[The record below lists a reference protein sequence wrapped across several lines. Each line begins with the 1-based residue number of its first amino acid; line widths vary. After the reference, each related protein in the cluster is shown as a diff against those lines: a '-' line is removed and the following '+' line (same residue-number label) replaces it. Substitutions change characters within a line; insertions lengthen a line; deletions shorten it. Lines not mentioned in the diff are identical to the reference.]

1 MKFENI
7 YKETEENMRLAL
19 LSLWAPGNH
28 PMRPAI
34 EELFNKEPLLAE
46 PVFQSTFG
54 WEPANDDSWRSALNP
69 KVINKLG
76 IGVKYPPYKHQA
88 ESWKT
93 LAEGKSI
100 VVTSGTGSGKTE
112 CFMYPVLSDLYEQ
125 GRTNAIEAIFLYPL
139 NALMEDQKKRLSE
152 YCQAT
157 GLHFAVYNGDTPE
170 YRADGRD
177 EILPNE
183 VVTRDDI
190 RDTKNQGT
198 RPEILL
204 TNPSMLEYILV
215 RQKDQEMLKQSAGKL
230 RWIVIDEAHSYSG
243 SAAVELGYQIKRIL
257 DAFGKNA
264 DDIRFACTSA
274 TIGGEEGTQSLAEFI
289 SNVTGLSIDKI
300 KVIGGKRLVKPL
312 DENALSV
319 ELEQNNLPK
328 VQRVISLRNK
338 INEVAGMTLQQM
350 WEWLCPE
357 TPFDNTNLLPALA
370 LLDRLCEMT
379 QGKTPVL
386 SLRAHFFMR
395 AISGLYACANE
406 NCKGANQ
413 ALPLYGHLTTY
424 KASVCPE
431 CGVPLLE
438 IVQCKRCG
446 GFILM
451 GTSDRDTHKIAPCED
466 GMNHDDYFAIDLDP
480 ELEEVDEQT
489 TSSDPSVFFLL
500 PYEKEK
506 FFMPINE
513 GHFET
518 LDIEHGSNKSV
529 LSSNL
534 QNTGKWVSVA
544 KEGKKGEKGHAC
556 CPSCGKLAQGQRL
569 NFKHFRIPINF
580 INQTISP
587 VFLRECAPEGHTW
600 GKYIAFTDSR
610 QGTAISAKT
619 FNINVERMQCNENIM
634 QKLAELQVVDPLES
648 LPEVVRR
655 TLTPEQIQMII
666 DNAQKSPEGIT
677 LEAFSNEIYNH
688 IIFDHLT
695 ASDAAKNKNAYKASL
710 LRGTIGRRP
719 AYETNAETM
728 GLYTLVYPGLKSIK
742 RPTSLIDYLDKYN
755 IELEDED
762 WQDYLKLCLDY
773 FVRLNNHIQPLVDD
787 ERKYVRD
794 SNISTPFSAPDDK
807 RENVKAWQSL
817 NRKDGTVSHR
827 QPRIV
832 IMLCAGLKIHNLD
845 ALQQNAKIVDDI
857 VNDAFKQL
865 VDNKI
870 LTKVKA
876 DDKDGYNNPN
886 ISSHADERYVGC
898 YFLDLSGREGNNVCR
913 IKRTESVWV
922 CPVTNQLL
930 DTTFC
935 GYSPLVVGE
944 FTEKLFDCYH
954 CSDTKIIMPSRP
966 KDNDDVPA
974 WMENDE
980 HVKNLID
987 KGLWSDRHK
996 YTYKKTPAYIAAEH
1010 SAQQPKKLLRDYT
1023 KSFSQQNP
1031 SINVLHCSTTME
1043 MGVDIGDIDVVL
1055 MDTIPPT
1062 AANYLQRVG
1071 RAGRMGQSK
1080 AIAFSLCNNTPVG
1093 QHAFDHPMWALQT
1106 TNHMI
1111 KVRPSKTIIQRHINS
1126 FFFRQFICDNGS
1138 GIQANVSVDEFMSTT
1153 CDAFI
1158 DFLDDMSTNTSEKR
1172 KFHEVFGSNEI
1183 FSIGET
1189 QKNIIQIKNEY
1200 DEVIKELT
1208 DAFNQF
1214 ANDPRR
1220 QMAISNQ
1227 IRKSKSESLLNYL
1240 SEHQFIPNANMP
1252 TGVVTFDFT
1261 DRDQSVKLHR
1271 LFDKADK
1278 LKNEIAATTSDV
1290 DRFNKQQEL
1299 NKVSKD
1305 INDLKQATTAS
1316 RDIHTALNEYAPE
1329 QTVVVNEKNYVSAGV
1344 TLFGAYNEET
1354 QTRAIY
1360 HCTHC
1365 GHTDYRKDLSE
1376 GKVCPVCQNQY
1387 HGIIDR
1393 DNGSY
1398 TLAYEPVGF
1407 RTDQNI
1413 DSSREEKTEKRFYD
1427 IRPVLLK
1434 TDWNERKEINMC
1446 QMVSSGETGNILF
1459 YNVGNGHGFAFC
1471 KRCGRAAVE
1480 FSDVNSKDTIP
1491 YAVRPGHKR
1500 LWGEDC
1506 EANDKDIARHVVFTG
1521 NHPTCYVVLR
1531 FKKDAGSSEFENDE
1545 QLVYSLGVVL
1555 KRALAL
1561 SEGID
1566 EGEVDFGIKQEIDSW
1581 VLFIYDT
1588 AKGGCGY
1595 SLKLMNPVLCQ
1606 EIFDSARKMLEES
1619 ACTCHIDGG
1628 ACAKCLV
1635 DRTNYRY
1642 ANLLSKAK
1650 VLDWLNRQKNKALE
1664 VPANVKASSPS
1675 AKVVYQSLKD
1685 IVKQSIKDSEVKKIT
1700 LCVSDLT
1707 DDNAVTDWSSIRSEM
1722 GKYINTAVSNGKTI
1736 SLAVEYHPELHT
1748 SLAEKLPF
1756 INLKDKFPDCEVSLV
1771 KDMGLMKTA
1780 VIVESN
1786 NKVRRY
1792 FTDKDS
1798 ALSFSNNWGK
1808 NCSHVFVDASTV
1820 TFADQEEPTYV
1831 VSPSQVVREG
1841 LTHATTFQVKNYFT
1855 AAIAPHVLKQQDVDM
1870 LVEVLRG
1877 KHVDIT
1883 FSDMYVNSALASLM
1897 LVYLINEM
1905 KNLFGFTIDNITL
1918 QLDSPKRKCN
1928 NDRFNDWTPINMNF
1942 SCKEDADEYT
1952 DNLFQDVLDID
1963 PEHSFNDADHHRWL
1977 KIETEDGGCVEIRP
1991 DHGISGGYRSDSKY
2005 MNLDSLNGSVSVVR
2019 NNEDVLYYVIIKK
2032 GNA

>member
-34 EELFNKEPLLAE
+34 EELFDREPMLAE

-54 WEPANDDSWRSALNP
+54 WEPATDDSWKNALNP
-69 KVINKLG
+69 KVINKLS

-190 RDTKNQGT
+190 RDSKHQGT

-215 RQKDQEMLKQSAGKL
+215 RQKDQEMLKESAGKL

-257 DAFGKNA
+257 DAFGMKA
-264 DDIRFACTSA
+264 DEVRFACTSA
-274 TIGGEEGTQSLAEFI
+274 TIGGEEGVLSLAEFI
-289 SNVTGLSIDKI
+289 SNVTGQSIDKI

-312 DENALSV
+312 DEKALAA
-319 ELEQNNLPK
+319 ELDRNKMPK
-328 VQRVISLRNK
+328 VERVISLRKK

-357 TPFDNTNLLPALA
+357 VPYNKRNLLPALS
-370 LLDRLCEMT
+370 LLDSLCEMS
-379 QGKTPVL
+379 QGTTPVL

-395 AISGLYACANE
+395 AISGLYACAND
-406 NCKGANQ
+406 NCRDINP

-438 IVQCKRCG
+438 IVQCKRCS

-451 GTSDRDTHKIAPCED
+451 GTSDSVTHTIAPCED
-466 GMNHDDYFAIDLDP
+466 SMNRDDYFAIDLDP
-480 ELEEVDEQT
+480 EQEEIDEQT
-489 TSSDPSVFFLL
+489 SASDPNVFFLL

-513 GHFET
+513 GNFET
-518 LDIEHGSNKSV
+518 LDIEHRNEESV
-529 LSSNL
+529 LSSNI
-534 QNTGKWVSVA
+534 QNTGKWVSVV
-544 KEGKKGEKGHAC
+544 KQGKKGEKGHAY

-580 INQTISP
+580 INETISP
-587 VFLRECAPEGHTW
+587 VFLREDAPEGRSW

-619 FNINVERMQCNENIM
+619 FNINVERIQARQRLM
-634 QKLAELQVVDPLES
+634 QKLANNMPAIELDLSKFTKEIQ
-648 LPEVVRR
+648 
-655 TLTPEQIQMII
+655 EQII
-666 DNAQKSPEGIT
+666 AQLKIKGNDGIT
-677 LEAFSNEIYNH
+677 LEQM
-688 IIFDHLT
+688 
-695 ASDAAKNKNAYKASL
+695 SDAIYDHTVFEHITSTDASPDKHAYKAAL
-710 LRGTIGRRP
+710 MRNVIGRKP
-719 AYETNAETM
+719 LYETNIESM
-728 GLYTLVYPGLKSIK
+728 GLVTVSYPALKNVKIPSVV
-742 RPTSLIDYLDKYN
+742 SDYAEMHHLKIEDK
-755 IELEDED
+755 D
-762 WQDYLKLCLDY
+762 WRDYLKLILDY
-773 FVRLNNHIQPLVDD
+773 FVRMGNHIQPLIDG
-787 ERKYVRD
+787 ERKYIRD
-794 SNISTPFSAPDDK
+794 SNLSTPIAGPDDD
-807 RENVKAWQSL
+807 REKVTKWPSVKK
-817 NRKDGTVSHR
+817 KDDGSVSHQ
-827 QPRIV
+827 QPRAV
-832 IMLCAGLKIHNLD
+832 VLLCAGLGIHD
-845 ALQQNAKIVDDI
+845 IEALQHNIRTVEGALRQAWED
-857 VNDAFKQL
+857 L
-865 VDNKI
+865 VSTKI
-870 LTKVKA
+870 LKKVLG
-876 DDKDGYNNPN
+876 DDTDGYNNPKYY
-886 ISSHADERYVGC
+886 SDGKFVGC
-898 YFLDLSGREGNNVCR
+898 YYLNLSGEENNKTA
-913 IKRTESVWV
+913 IIIRTETARI
-922 CPVTNQLL
+922 CPCSYKLL
-930 DTTFC
+930 DTTFM
-935 GYSPLVVGE
+935 GYSPLIGGMLSQKM
-944 FTEKLFDCYH
+944 FTKYL
-954 CSDTKIIMPSRP
+954 CSEEMITMPLRP
-966 KDNDDVPA
+966 KNNEEVSKWELSDSHIKKLKD
-974 WMENDE
+974 
-980 HVKNLID
+980 I
-987 KGLWSDRHK
+987 GLWSDRHK
-996 YTYKKTPAYIAAEH
+996 YTYKKRPAYIAAEH
-1010 SAQQPKKLLRDYT
+1010 SAQQSKKLLRDYT

-1093 QHAFDHPMWALQT
+1093 QHAFDNPMWALQT
-1106 TNHMI
+1106 TNHMV
-1111 KVRPSKTIIQRHINS
+1111 KVRPSQTIIQRHVNS

-1138 GIQANVSVDEFMSTT
+1138 GIQANISVDEFMSST

-1158 DFLDDMSTNTSEKR
+1158 DFLDDMSTNTAEKR
-1172 KFHEVFGSNEI
+1172 KFNEVFGSNAI
-1183 FSIGET
+1183 FSINVTKE
-1189 QKNIIQIKNEY
+1189 NITEIKKEY
-1200 DEVIKELT
+1200 DDVINELT
-1208 DAFNQF
+1208 DAFDHF
-1214 ANDPRR
+1214 ANDQRR

-1261 DRDQSVKLHR
+1261 DRDQSIKLHR
-1271 LFDKADK
+1271 LFDKAEK
-1278 LKNEIAATTSDV
+1278 LRNEIATTTSDI
-1290 DRFNKQQEL
+1290 DRFNLQQEL
-1299 NKVSKD
+1299 NKISKE
-1305 INDLKQATTAS
+1305 INELKRATSAS

-1354 QTRAIY
+1354 QSRAIY
-1360 HCTHC
+1360 HCSHC
-1365 GHTDYRKDLSE
+1365 GHTDYRKDLTE
-1376 GKVCPVCQNQY
+1376 GRVCPVCQNPY

-1398 TLAYEPVGF
+1398 TLAYEPAGF
-1407 RTDQNI
+1407 RTDQNV

-1446 QMVSSGETGNILF
+1446 QMVSSGESGNILF
-1459 YNVGNGHGFAFC
+1459 YNVGSGHGFAFC

-1480 FSDVNSKDTIP
+1480 FSKVNSNETIP

-1506 EANDKDIARHVVFTG
+1506 EANDNDIARHVVFTG

-1595 SLKLMNPVLCQ
+1595 SLKLMNPILCQ
-1606 EIFDSARKMLEES
+1606 EILDKSRKMLEES
-1619 ACTCHIDGG
+1619 ACSCHIDGG

-1635 DRTNYRY
+1635 DRNNYRY
-1642 ANLLSKAK
+1642 ASLLSKTK
-1650 VLDWLNRQKNKALE
+1650 VLDWLNRQKNKALDI
-1664 VPANVKASSPS
+1664 PSNVMAVSPS

-1707 DDNAVTDWSSIRSEM
+1707 DDNVVTDWSSIRSEM
-1722 GKYINTAVSNGKTI
+1722 GKYIKTAVSNGKSI

-1756 INLKDKFPDCEVSLV
+1756 INLKDKFPDCEVSLI
-1771 KDMGLMKTA
+1771 KDMGNMKTA
-1780 VIVESN
+1780 VIVESS

-1808 NCSHVFVDASTV
+1808 NCSHVFVDSTTI
-1820 TFADQEEPTYV
+1820 TFTEQEEPTYV
-1831 VSPSQVVREG
+1831 GSPSQVVREG
-1841 LTHATTFQVKNYFT
+1841 FTHATTFQIKNYFT
-1855 AAIAPHVLKQQDVDM
+1855 AAIAPYVLKQQDVDM
-1870 LVEVLRG
+1870 LVEVLGG
-1877 KHVDIT
+1877 KHVGIT

-1897 LVYLINEM
+1897 LVYLISEM
-1905 KNLFGFTIDNITL
+1905 KNIFGFTIDNITL

-1942 SCKEDADEYT
+1942 SSKEDADEYT
-1952 DNLFQDVLDID
+1952 DNLFRDVLNID
-1963 PEHSFNDADHHRWL
+1963 PGHSSNDADHHRWL

-2019 NNEDVLYYVIIKK
+2019 NNEDILYYVIIKK